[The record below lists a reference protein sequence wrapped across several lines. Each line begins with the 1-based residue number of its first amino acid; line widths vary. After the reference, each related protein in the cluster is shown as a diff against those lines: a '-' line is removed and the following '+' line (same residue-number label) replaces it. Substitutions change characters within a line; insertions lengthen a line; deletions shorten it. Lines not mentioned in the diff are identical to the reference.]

1 MPEVFAGFV
10 AGYAMA
16 VITTPMLSFLLIRL
30 RLESDLMSRLL
41 PEGTSAVGLSVLLH
55 GALAMTW
62 TALGLLLGLILLAMR
77 DSGEALGSLNGA
89 YTLFVAGLFVAI
101 GAPLFALLAPIR
113 RLIASAVVVAIL
125 VFGWLTP
132 YLAHWSES

>member
-1 MPEVFAGFV
+1 VPEVFAGFV

>member
-1 MPEVFAGFV
+1 VPEVFAGFV

-125 VFGWLTP
+125 VFGWMTP